1 MGEFCACFSLFVVRV
16 NKQLYFEC
24 TPKPREGASGI
35 GRERREGRRGRGRER
50 VFFPSV
56 FFFAVFHSS
65 LSRSL
70 SLSLSFDSE
79 GKATLFI
86 PRFTRGHLSI
96 EHDVLRVRTSSL
108 AGACGVGERTN
119 DKRKKEK
126 TERRRRSIDDD
137 AFPLFFACTDAAAP
151 LFSLRDM
158 DAGAREYINKLR
170 KRQRAWEKAIA
181 RERERVSSL
190 LVCLSRSIAAGP
202 SLVSPSPS
210 LSLNPDPTNENKGS
224 ASLSLLSHSLPLL
237 LK

>member
-1 MGEFCACFSLFVVRV
+1 MFVVRV
-16 NKQLYFEC
+16 NKQLDFEC

-50 VFFPSV
+50 VFFSFRFLFRCLPL
-56 FFFAVFHSS
+56 FP
-65 LSRSL
+65 LSL
-70 SLSLSFDSE
+70 SLSLSHSIQRGKRLSSFHASPE
-79 GKATLFI
+79 GISPSSTMSYAYVL
-86 PRFTRGHLSI
+86 PRSLVPAESANGRTTR
-96 EHDVLRVRTSSL
+96 E
-108 AGACGVGERTN
+108 
-119 DKRKKEK
+119 RKKK
-126 TERRRRSIDDD
+126 QSGDD
-137 AFPLFFACTDAAAP
+137 AASMMMPSLFFFACTDAAAP

-224 ASLSLLSHSLPLL
+224 ASLSLLSQSLPLL

>member
-1 MGEFCACFSLFVVRV
+1 VGEFCACFSLFVVRV
-16 NKQLYFEC
+16 NKQLDFEC

-50 VFFPSV
+50 VFFSFRFLFRCLPL
-56 FFFAVFHSS
+56 FP
-65 LSRSL
+65 LSL

-137 AFPLFFACTDAAAP
+137 AFPLFFR
-151 LFSLRDM
+151 L
-158 DAGAREYINKLR
+158 
-170 KRQRAWEKAIA
+170 
-181 RERERVSSL
+181 
-190 LVCLSRSIAAGP
+190 
-202 SLVSPSPS
+202 
-210 LSLNPDPTNENKGS
+210 
-224 ASLSLLSHSLPLL
+224 H
-237 LK
+237 